1 MFASTNLYREGVK
14 LMKKILK
21 WGVLIFVGLIVLG
34 VIIGAGKSGT
44 NTSTSSS
51 NQAQEPTK
59 TQEPTKAQEVLQKQ
73 WVAVLEVSG
82 ASSKKTDSFVLK
94 GGKQRITY
102 TFAGNDPLLGFV
114 YLMREGTNKEQGA
127 IYDVMAQKAGTDE
140 TISRKSAGTYYLD
153 ITAVNAS
160 WTIKVEE
167 ER

>member
-1 MFASTNLYREGVK
+1 MEKKQNWFVRHKIITGV
-14 LMKKILK
+14 I
-21 WGVLIFVGLIVLG
+21 VVIVVLG
-34 VIIGAGKSGT
+34 VIGATGGSKT
-44 NTSTSSS
+44 NTTNTPSANNNPTTN
-51 NQAQEPTK
+51 NQTA
-59 TQEPTKAQEVLQKQ
+59 TKAPEVLQKQ

-102 TFAGNDPLLGFV
+102 TFAGNDPLLGIV
-114 YLMREGTNKEQGA
+114 YIMKEGTNKEQGA
-127 IYDVMAQKAGTDE
+127 IYDVMTQKAGTDE

-153 ITAVNAS
+153 IMAANAS